1 MDSQRSGSE
10 CVYEETGSESVLEEP
25 GSEYMY
31 EEPGGVLS
39 MHEEP
44 ESECEYEEP
53 GNEGDIEDFI
63 PSESTSSQQSHAR
76 TIKTL
81 YRDIPLLKNI
91 SSQRTQRVSLESSVM
106 AWIIIFGIFFGMF
119 FILRYLLG
127 IKLCGRK
134 GVLRS
139 IGRNIRWIS
148 RNIWGSKVSLTEY
161 IVDGICKFV

>member
-25 GSEYMY
+25 GSEYVY

-39 MHEEP
+39 VHEEP

-63 PSESTSSQQSHAR
+63 PSESTSSQQSYAR

-91 SSQRTQRVSLESSVM
+91 SSQRTHRVSLESSVM
-106 AWIIIFGIFFGMF
+106 AWIIIFGMF
-119 FILRYLLG
+119 FIRRYLFG
-127 IKLCGRK
+127 VKSCGRK

-148 RNIWGSKVSLTEY
+148 RNLRGL
-161 IVDGICKFV
+161 